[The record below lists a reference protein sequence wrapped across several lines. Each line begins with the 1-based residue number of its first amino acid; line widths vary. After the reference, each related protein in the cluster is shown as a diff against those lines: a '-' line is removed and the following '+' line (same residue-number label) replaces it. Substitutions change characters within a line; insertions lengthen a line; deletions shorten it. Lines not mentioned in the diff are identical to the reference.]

1 MIYREKE
8 AKAFFTVAG
17 TFDYSEAGEGA
28 SLKETFY
35 RCEYMELLQAGI
47 NADYNDVDGRE
58 DWNNLI
64 DELSGGTVRGLNL
77 SGADLDVAIGFL
89 SDGAAFITKL
99 EDRYVL
105 VISYNADYI
114 RYYDPIA
121 GEEVRVGRRGF
132 RDTVRKSGNEI
143 YTWMK

>member
-1 MIYREKE
+1 M
-8 AKAFFTVAG
+8 
-17 TFDYSEAGEGA
+17 
-28 SLKETFY
+28 
-35 RCEYMELLQAGI
+35 
-47 NADYNDVDGRE
+47 
-58 DWNNLI
+58 
-64 DELSGGTVRGLNL
+64 
-77 SGADLDVAIGFL
+77 AIGFL